1 MPSACVLPHSGV
13 CPVPVVSA
21 RLYLGNV
28 FWQYGDFRRNSRRS
42 KVLGARD
49 LRVVKKFIEMI

>member
-13 CPVPVVSA
+13 CPVRAVSV

-28 FWQYGDFRRNSRRS
+28 FWQYDDFRCNSRRR